1 VTREHVQIAIIG
13 GGPAGLAAALYAARG
28 RAKTVV
34 FERGIP
40 GGQIVTT
47 DWVEN
52 YPGFPDGLS
61 GAELGELMTRQA
73 ETHGAVIRSFTPIE
87 SVTRDDEGHFVIVGE
102 DEEFEAD
109 TVILATGAVP
119 RKLGVPGEAEFTGRG
134 VSWCATCDGAL
145 FKDKT
150 VAVIG
155 GGDAAVEEAMF
166 LTKFASRVHVIHRRE
181 ELRATKCIQERCFA
195 NEKIEMHWNRVVAE
209 VLGADGK
216 VSGIRLETTNGDPEE
231 ILPLDGIFIFVGVH
245 PVNELAKGLCSLTDS
260 GYITID
266 HDGRTDVAGLFAAG
280 DVTNSE
286 LKQVITAAAKGA
298 SAAFEALRYLDE
310 NQIACSI

>member
-1 VTREHVQIAIIG
+1 MTRERIDIAIIG
-13 GGPAGLAAALYAARG
+13 GGPGGLAAALYAARG

-52 YPGFPDGLS
+52 YPGFPKGVS
-61 GAELGELMTRQA
+61 GQELGDLLTAQA
-73 ETHGAVIRSFTPIE
+73 EEHGAIVRSFAPVDSIRQE
-87 SVTRDDEGHFVIVGE
+87 HDGMFVLTSE
-102 DEEFEAD
+102 EEEFEAYS
-109 TVILATGAVP
+109 VIVATGAVP
-119 RKLGVPGEAEFTGRG
+119 RKLGIPGEAEFTGRG

-145 FKDKT
+145 FREKV

-166 LTKFASRVHVIHRRE
+166 LTKFASKVHLIHRRDE
-181 ELRATKCIQERCFA
+181 FRATRCIQERCRA
-195 NEKIEMHWNRVVAE
+195 NPKVEEHLSRVPVE
-209 VLGADGK
+209 VVGKDGK
-216 VSGIRLETTNGDPEE
+216 VAGLRLESTKGEPEE
-231 ILPLDGIFIFVGVH
+231 YLPLNGVFIFVGVD
-245 PVNELAKGLCSLTDS
+245 PMNELVTDLVDLNEK
-260 GYITID
+260 GYIKID
-266 HDGRTDVAGLFAAG
+266 HDGRTSVAGLFAAG
-280 DVTNSE
+280 DITDGE

-310 NQIACSI
+310 NTTCVL

>member
-1 VTREHVQIAIIG
+1 VTTPESIDVAIIG
-13 GGPAGLAAALYAARG
+13 GGPGGLAAALYAARG

-52 YPGFPDGLS
+52 YPGFPQGIS
-61 GAELGELMTRQA
+61 GAELGDLMTKQA
-73 ETHGAVIRSFTPIE
+73 EEHGAIIRTFAPVGQISVNDDGLFVLESEGEQFTA
-87 SVTRDDEGHFVIVGE
+87 RC
-102 DEEFEAD
+102 
-109 TVILATGAVP
+109 VILATGAVP

-145 FKDKT
+145 FKDKV
-150 VAVIG
+150 VAVVG

-166 LTKFASRVHVIHRRE
+166 LTKFATRVHLIHRRD

-195 NEKIEMHWNRVVAE
+195 NEKIEMHWSRTITEIV
-209 VLGADGK
+209 GQDGK
-216 VSGIRLETTNGDPEE
+216 VAAVRLESTDGDPEE
-231 ILPLDGIFIFVGVH
+231 TLPLDGVFIFVGVH
-245 PVNELAKGLCSLTDS
+245 PTSELAAELCELDES
-260 GYITID
+260 GYIRID
-266 HDGRTDVAGLFAAG
+266 HDGRTSVPGLFAAG
-280 DVTNSE
+280 DVTDSE

-298 SAAFEALRYLDE
+298 SAAFEALRFIDSGMVCTL
-310 NQIACSI
+310 

>member
-1 VTREHVQIAIIG
+1 MTREHIEIAIVG

-52 YPGFPDGLS
+52 YPGFPDGIGGS
-61 GAELGELMTRQA
+61 ELGDLMTRQA
-73 ETHGAVIRSFTPIE
+73 EVHGAVIRSFAPVE
-87 SVTRDDEGHFVIVGE
+87 SIAVDRTGHFILTSEGAE
-102 DEEFEAD
+102 YEAD
-109 TVILATGAVP
+109 CVILATGAVP
-119 RKLGVPGEAEFTGRG
+119 RKLGIPGESEFTGRG

-145 FKDKT
+145 YKEKV
-150 VAVIG
+150 VAVVG

-166 LTKFASRVHVIHRRE
+166 LTKFASRVHLIHRRDE
-181 ELRATKCIQERCFA
+181 FRATKCIQERCRA
-195 NEKIEMHWNRVVAE
+195 NPKIEEHLSRIPVE
-209 VLGADGK
+209 IIGEDGK
-216 VSGIRLETTNGDPEE
+216 VAGVRLESTNGQPEE
-231 ILPLDGIFIFVGVH
+231 LLPVQGVFIFVGVH
-245 PVNELAKGLCSLTDS
+245 PVNELANDLVTLTDS

-266 HDGRTDVAGLFAAG
+266 HDGRTSVPGLFAAG
-280 DVTNSE
+280 DVTDSE

-298 SAAFEALRYLDE
+298 SAAFEALRYIDE
-310 NQIACSI
+310 TTTCSI